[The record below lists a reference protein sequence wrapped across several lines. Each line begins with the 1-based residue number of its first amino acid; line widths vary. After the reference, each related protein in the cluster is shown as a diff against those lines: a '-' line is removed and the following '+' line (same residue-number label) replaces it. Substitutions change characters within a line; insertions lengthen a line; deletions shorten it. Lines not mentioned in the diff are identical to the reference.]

1 MDSRSVAMIED
12 PPVLKLRRNF
22 ERPPAQLVAALADVP
37 TGYVVDCMDGH
48 GALDYRVKSLLPDNS
63 KFTGVAVT
71 CDCGPADNLGVL
83 GAMDIAQPGDVIV
96 ATTQGFCATAVIG
109 DLLLAMMKN
118 AGLTAFVTDGLAR
131 DLEGVEEV
139 GFPIFCKGITP
150 NSPARNGPATAGYPI
165 NVDSVYVCPGDVI
178 VADRDGVVVVPQ
190 TKLQQVVDRLDTVKA
205 LEARAMAQI
214 DEGVTMPGFYTEFV
228 NAGKVEEDR

>member
-1 MDSRSVAMIED
+1 
-12 PPVLKLRRNF
+12 
-22 ERPPAQLVAALADVP
+22 
-37 TGYVVDCMDGH
+37 
-48 GALDYRVKSLLPDNS
+48 
-63 KFTGVAVT
+63 
-71 CDCGPADNLGVL
+71 
-83 GAMDIAQPGDVIV
+83 MDIAQPGDVIV

-118 AGLTAFVTDGLAR
+118 ARLTAFVTDGLAR
-131 DLEGVEEV
+131 DLEGIEEV

-178 VADRDGVVVVPQ
+178 VADRDGIVVVPRA
-190 TKLQQVVDRLDTVKA
+190 KLQQVVDRLETVKA

-214 DEGVTMPGFYTEFV
+214 DEGVTMPGFYNEFV